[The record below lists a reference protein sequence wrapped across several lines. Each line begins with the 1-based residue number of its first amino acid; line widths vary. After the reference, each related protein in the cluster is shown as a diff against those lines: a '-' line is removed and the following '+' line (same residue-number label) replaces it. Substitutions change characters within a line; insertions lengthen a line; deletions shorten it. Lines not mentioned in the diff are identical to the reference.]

1 MVIGNPSGPMRICFF
16 GDSFV
21 NGTGDDACLGW
32 VGRVCAAGRRDG
44 RDITCYNLGIRRD
57 TSADIH
63 RRWKREAEMRLPPEH
78 DGRLVFSFGANDCC
92 VGEDGVR
99 VDHAETMANAKDI
112 LMAARAWRPTLMVSP
127 LPIGEPAT
135 DTRIADLVEALS
147 TLCASLDV
155 PFLNVFH
162 LAAGSA
168 VWAGEVAAGDGAHPN
183 EGGYTIIA
191 EAFKR
196 WGPWLS
202 WIVV

>member
-1 MVIGNPSGPMRICFF
+1 MRICFF

-57 TSADIH
+57 TSADIR

-99 VDHAETMANAKDI
+99 VDHARAVANAKDI
-112 LMAARAWRPTLMVSP
+112 LMAAHAWRPTLMVSP
-127 LPIGEPAT
+127 LPIREPAT
-135 DTRIADLVEALS
+135 DARIADLVEALS

-155 PFLNVFH
+155 PFFNVFH
-162 LAAGSA
+162 LAAGSMT
-168 VWAGEVAAGDGAHPN
+168 WANEVAAGDGAHPN

-191 EAFKR
+191 EAFRR
-196 WGPWLS
+196 WEPWLS
-202 WIVV
+202 WIVP